1 MAAVLQF
8 DSRMKRDRQLPMA
21 EGETAQIIIFN
32 GVRFER
38 LDIEVDFENSLI
50 EASLRSQATS

>member
-8 DSRMKRDRQLPMA
+8 DSRLKRERHLPMV
-21 EGETAQIIIFN
+21 EGATAQIIIYN

-38 LDIEVDFENSLI
+38 LDRGADIEKSLS
-50 EASLRSQATS
+50 ESALRSQATS